1 MTVGGDSSTT
11 TTTPTPLKDPLPSK
25 QMILAISGGVG
36 GALLL
41 IIIISSVCFC
51 RRLQHAKKRQGSFSE
66 TSSKCNSDVIRENKT
81 MENIPLE
88 LGNSNA
94 GFREEMKETDLRYP
108 SDPTLPSSKKNPLYR
123 DSSDDERMG
132 YHQTEREPRYQDNFK
147 TLQESL
153 NVQKFPERPRA
164 NSRGDYRQHPAEN
177 SYYREPE
184 NPQRHQREPENDYR
198 PPNRG
203 HDVDDRRER
212 ASTGTDFDSNKYVY
226 IEGDGGVR
234 RLFKRVEEEGSAGST
249 LIYQPSNMPRPI
261 QRENVGSVGDNFSM
275 RAGPP
280 VDERRSSFY
289 DTIDTESTY
298 KIQRPTIKHNNLYS

>member
-1 MTVGGDSSTT
+1 
-11 TTTPTPLKDPLPSK
+11 
-25 QMILAISGGVG
+25 
-36 GALLL
+36 
-41 IIIISSVCFC
+41 
-51 RRLQHAKKRQGSFSE
+51 
-66 TSSKCNSDVIRENKT
+66 

-108 SDPTLPSSKKNPLYR
+108 SDPTIPSSKKNPLYR
-123 DSSDDERMG
+123 DSSDEERMG

-164 NSRGDYRQHPAEN
+164 SSRGEYRQHPAEN
-177 SYYREPE
+177 GYYREPE

-212 ASTGTDFDSNKYVY
+212 ASDGTDFDSNKYVY

-234 RLFKRVEEEGSAGST
+234 RLFKRVEEEGSAGSVRSLRYCVYKLT
-249 LIYQPSNMPRPI
+249 CIKSRLIQTKY
-261 QRENVGSVGDNFSM
+261 
-275 RAGPP
+275 GP
-280 VDERRSSFY
+280 Y
-289 DTIDTESTY
+289 
-298 KIQRPTIKHNNLYS
+298 